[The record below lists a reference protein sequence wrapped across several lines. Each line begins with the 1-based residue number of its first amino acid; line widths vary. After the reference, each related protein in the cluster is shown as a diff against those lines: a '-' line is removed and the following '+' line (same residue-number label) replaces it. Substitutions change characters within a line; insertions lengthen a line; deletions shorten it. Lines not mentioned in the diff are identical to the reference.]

1 MPPKELIDLTKK
13 FLSAILVAGLL
24 LSGCGDSA
32 AVDDAANAAQASPV
46 AKSVPAFNAKT
57 TDGAPVT
64 NEIFATKKI
73 TIVNI
78 WGTFC
83 PPCIA
88 EMPDLAEMS
97 RNLPADAQI
106 IGLVCDATDNSP
118 QVQKAQQILQQA
130 GADFVNIIPDE
141 QLIKFLDGVE
151 AVPTTVFVNGKG
163 EVVGKAII
171 GANVE
176 DYKRELETLLK

>member
-1 MPPKELIDLTKK
+1 MTKK
-13 FLSAILVAGLL
+13 FLSAILVAGLMF
-24 LSGCGDSA
+24 SGCGDSA
-32 AVDDAANAAQASPV
+32 DVDDATNAAQASPV
-46 AKSVPAFNAKT
+46 AKTVPAFNAKT
-57 TDGAPVT
+57 TDGKPVT
-64 NEIFATKKI
+64 NEIFAAKKI
-73 TIVNI
+73 TVVNI

-97 RNLPADAQI
+97 RNLPVDAQI

-118 QVQKAQQILQQA
+118 QVQKAQEILQKV
-130 GADFVNIIPDE
+130 GADFVNIVPDE
-141 QLIKFLDGVE
+141 QLIKFMEGVE
-151 AVPTTVFVNGKG
+151 AVPTTIFVNGKG

-176 DYKRELETLLK
+176 GYKRELETLLK